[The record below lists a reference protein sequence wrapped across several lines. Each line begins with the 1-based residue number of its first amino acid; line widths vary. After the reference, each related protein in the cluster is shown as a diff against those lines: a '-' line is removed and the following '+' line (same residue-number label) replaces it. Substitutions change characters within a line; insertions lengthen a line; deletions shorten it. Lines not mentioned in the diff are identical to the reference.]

1 MTLLNYTYLFLIIN
15 LSMLGCQPTTK
26 KMRIMN
32 DTPEYK
38 KFTMQ
43 EHRFELNGCNLKY
56 NDKPFELG
64 MSLQQFEQVF
74 GENWVKEKI
83 ASENKSGPYFAYNKK
98 KGMEIVIEKNK
109 IRDIYIY
116 IQDTYLEYPDIDMIG
131 NATVMLNG
139 TLLNQTDKIHEYI
152 KRANTTFDEI
162 GIKSSGYTFKYS
174 CDKELLYFLDSP
186 VSYHRKGGGHLY
198 ISGDWKLE
206 ETNKVKSIH
215 IYYDEEI

>member
-26 KMRIMN
+26 KMRTMN

-56 NDKPFELG
+56 NGKPFRLG
-64 MSLQQFEQVF
+64 MSLQQFKEVF
-74 GENWVKEKI
+74 GNETSSYQSEYQDRNTVK
-83 ASENKSGPYFAYNKK
+83 YFWKHLGLKTTVFNSH
-98 KGMEIVIEKNK
+98 ITH
-109 IRDIYIY
+109 IYIY
-116 IQDTYLEYPDIDMIG
+116 IQNTYLEYPDIDMIG

-139 TLLNQTDKIHEYI
+139 TLLNQTDKMHEYI